1 MRSWTSG
8 RRGQSTA
15 ELYFEASPEAIYI
28 VQDGRYV
35 DCNPATLRLFG
46 RTREEF
52 IGQPLGL
59 TSPELQADGEPTKA
73 AVGALMKEAQRAGVA
88 RMPFRGLRKDGTQFP
103 ALVSLFLAQRHGR
116 PAMIVTC
123 IDISEIDALIG
134 AITAGL
140 ARLAGGDLSQPIAT
154 ALSERYEP
162 VRAAYNQV
170 LVDLRAIVTAVR
182 ERAGAIEAETQV
194 IRAGAESLAERT
206 ERQAAALEQ
215 SAAALQEL
223 TRDVAAAA
231 EDGTRA
237 DQLAA
242 EASAAAA
249 ASGDVAQRAIAAMH
263 GIERSGAE
271 IGEII
276 ALIDGIAFQTNL
288 LALNAGVEAARAGD
302 AGRGFAV
309 VAEEVRA
316 LAQRSAEAAREV
328 KARVGAVGGEI
339 ATGVR
344 LVGETDAALR
354 HILTRVDDARALVA
368 RVADSGRKQAA
379 GLGQVNAAVSEM
391 SRMTQDNAAMAQ
403 QTDAAS
409 IDLAER
415 AADLGHQLARF
426 RLERAA
432 RPSPAPPRR
441 ATLTR
446 HGS

>member
-1 MRSWTSG
+1 MRTWILG
-8 RRGQSTA
+8 RRRQSTA

-28 VQDGRYV
+28 VQDGRYA
-35 DCNPATLRLFG
+35 DCNPATLRLYG

-59 TSPELQADGEPTKA
+59 TAPELQDNGVPTRVA
-73 AVGALMKEAQRAGVA
+73 IAALMEEAKRSGVA
-88 RMPFRGLRKDGTQFP
+88 RMPFRGLRRDGTQFP
-103 ALVSLFLAQRHGR
+103 ALISLFLAQRHGR

-134 AITAGL
+134 ALTGGL

-154 ALSERYEP
+154 ALNERYEP

-170 LVDLRAIVTAVR
+170 LVDLRAIVAAVR
-182 ERAGAIEAETQV
+182 ERAGAIDAETRA
-194 IRAGAESLAERT
+194 IRAGAEALAERT

-223 TRDVAAAA
+223 TGEVAAAA
-231 EDGTRA
+231 DDGARA

-271 IGEII
+271 IGDII

-288 LALNAGVEAARAGD
+288 LALNAGVEAARAGV

-309 VAEEVRA
+309 VAQEVRA

-354 HILTRVDDARALVA
+354 HILARVNDARALVA

-379 GLGQVNAAVSEM
+379 GLGQVNAAMSEM
-391 SRMTQDNAAMAQ
+391 SRMTQDNATMAQ

-409 IDLAER
+409 IGLAER
-415 AADLGHQLARF
+415 AIDLGRQLARF
-426 RLERAA
+426 RLDAA
-432 RPSPAPPRR
+432 TGPATAAPRR

-446 HGS
+446 HPS